1 MHTKTDTYYQNYQI
15 YRLTW
20 LLSTNIKGK
29 YSQVL
34 VLQCLVLSCLLGFIC
49 FKFSYLCKQSPG
61 EDSVHSSCPQLTM
74 PGILCKHTVTLS
86 CCISQQY
93 SSVEGSYLAYTTKMV
108 REMTKYFTYLTINK
122 RGDIFVHVYFI
133 SILIFE
139 LFENF
144 KDA

>member
-1 MHTKTDTYYQNYQI
+1 MCTKTDTYYQNYQI
-15 YRLTW
+15 YRQTC

-29 YSQVL
+29 YSLVL

-61 EDSVHSSCPQLTM
+61 EDSVHSACPQLTM
-74 PGILCKHTVTLS
+74 PAILYKHTVTLS

-122 RGDIFVHVYFI
+122 RKEETFLFMFI
-133 SILIFE
+133 SLVF
-139 LFENF
+139 
-144 KDA
+144 